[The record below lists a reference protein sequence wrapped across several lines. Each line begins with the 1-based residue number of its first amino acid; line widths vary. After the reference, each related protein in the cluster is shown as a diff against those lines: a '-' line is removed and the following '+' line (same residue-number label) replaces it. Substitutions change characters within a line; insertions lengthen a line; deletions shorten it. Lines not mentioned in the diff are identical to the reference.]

1 MTLVELLVGVT
12 LLSSVMST
20 VGISLFQALTTER
33 VIVDDGL
40 AINELRRGVSWFAD
54 DVMMAQ
60 TSDLVDA
67 APATST
73 VTFNW
78 INQYNDVGQAHS
90 SSYAHVG
97 DRLVRTYDG
106 ASHTVA
112 QRITSVTFSR
122 SGDSVTV
129 QLEVDAGNSTTRTLS
144 LQNTMGAPDN
154 G

>member
-12 LLSSVMST
+12 LLSSVMGT
-20 VGISLFQALTTER
+20 VGVSLFQALMTER
-33 VIVDDGL
+33 VVVDDGL

-60 TSDLVDA
+60 TSDLADA

-78 INQYNDVGQAHS
+78 TNQYNDVSQAHV
-90 SSYAHVG
+90 SSYAQVG
-97 DRLVRTYDG
+97 DRLERTYDG
-106 ASHTVA
+106 TTHTVA
-112 QRITSVTFSR
+112 QRVTSVSFSR
-122 SGDSVTV
+122 SGDSFTAQIV
-129 QLEVDAGNSTTRTLS
+129 VDAGNSTTRTLS
-144 LQNTMGAPDN
+144 LEKTMGAPDS